1 VNAYATVVLLGLLG
15 RAGVGEVPE
24 PLTSDVAIHGSG

>member
-1 VNAYATVVLLGLLG
+1 MRPWCLLGLLG

-24 PLTSDVAIHGSG
+24 PLTSDVAIHGSGVM